1 MNSSTIEVFNIP
13 TVYIMHSEF
22 HHSSPNVIGKPKK
35 YTSKQKKLIF
45 SRFSVTNAYVK
56 NVTISDCL
64 LEENAINILTNES
77 TKVTKI
83 CTISP
88 RSVKPQLSPECQHSM
103 IGRWIALNGDSSVD
117 TSGAITLAL
126 VSSFILM
133 IAVLALYTLHRQGKL
148 EDYL

>member
-1 MNSSTIEVFNIP
+1 MLKLV
-13 TVYIMHSEF
+13 
-22 HHSSPNVIGKPKK
+22 
-35 YTSKQKKLIF
+35 SKQKISNCAF
-45 SRFSVTNAYVK
+45 RFSVTNAYVK

-103 IGRWIALNGDSSVD
+103 IGRWIALNGDSTVD

>member
-1 MNSSTIEVFNIP
+1 
-13 TVYIMHSEF
+13 
-22 HHSSPNVIGKPKK
+22 
-35 YTSKQKKLIF
+35 
-45 SRFSVTNAYVK
+45 
-56 NVTISDCL
+56 
-64 LEENAINILTNES
+64 
-77 TKVTKI
+77 
-83 CTISP
+83 
-88 RSVKPQLSPECQHSM
+88 M